1 MGLVLQDRLYRARGS
16 PGMQLQ
22 VPILPGSGAALL
34 WPQYASRHPKTI
46 CFGAYKD
53 LFWGLQSTT
62 GHAGLCLGRHS
73 MAQTRWKSKASSSPL
88 PSHPLPPS
96 GLHIFHPVSA
106 SSAGKCEGMENQT
119 TPSSRATFL
128 LLVPFSLQISHP
140 QCCHA
145 ALHRAVTPHPSAAPP
160 QPVAQ
165 GLCPHI
171 PTMCCCQEWLSAPT
185 EAVLKETRT
194 RRKAGS
200 KHSGNTGSELPGKPR

>member
-34 WPQYASRHPKTI
+34 WPQYASHHPKTI

-160 QPVAQ
+160 SLWLRGSV
-165 GLCPHI
+165 
-171 PTMCCCQEWLSAPT
+171 PTSPPCAAARSGFQHPLRLS
-185 EAVLKETRT
+185 
-194 RRKAGS
+194 
-200 KHSGNTGSELPGKPR
+200 